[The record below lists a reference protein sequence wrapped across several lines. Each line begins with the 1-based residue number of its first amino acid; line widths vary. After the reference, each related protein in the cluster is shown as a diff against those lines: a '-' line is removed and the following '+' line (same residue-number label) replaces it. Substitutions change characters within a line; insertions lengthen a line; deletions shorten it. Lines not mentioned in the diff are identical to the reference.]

1 MLSTDLVFAFLAA
14 TFLLAYMPGPGTLYA
29 AAQTI
34 ARGRK
39 AGLMAALGLH
49 IGGYIHVGAAA
60 LGLSALFHAVPS
72 FYLIVKLLG
81 AAYLIWLGRKLI
93 LSACA
98 FGIKPLDP
106 VNTSEKTGQRA
117 FLESVTVE
125 TLNPK
130 TALFFIAFLPQ
141 FVDPSLNLS
150 VWLQFLLL
158 GTFVNIIFSSADLF
172 CVYFAGMIVDKLR
185 RSNRVSRLLEGI
197 GGSILIGLGISLLLQ
212 RN

>member
-1 MLSTDLVFAFLAA
+1 MLSTDSVFAFLAA
-14 TFLLAYMPGPGTLYA
+14 TFLLAYMPGPGTLYT
-29 AAQTI
+29 AAQTV

-60 LGLSALFHAVPS
+60 LGLSALFNAVPS
-72 FYLIVKLLG
+72 LYLIVKLLG
-81 AAYLIWLGRKLI
+81 AAYLIWLGGQLI

-98 FGIKPLDP
+98 FGNKPLDP
-106 VNTSEKTGQRA
+106 VSTSEKIGQRA

-141 FVDPSLNLS
+141 FVDPSLNLP
-150 VWLQFLLL
+150 V
-158 GTFVNIIFSSADLF
+158 
-172 CVYFAGMIVDKLR
+172 
-185 RSNRVSRLLEGI
+185 
-197 GGSILIGLGISLLLQ
+197 
-212 RN
+212 